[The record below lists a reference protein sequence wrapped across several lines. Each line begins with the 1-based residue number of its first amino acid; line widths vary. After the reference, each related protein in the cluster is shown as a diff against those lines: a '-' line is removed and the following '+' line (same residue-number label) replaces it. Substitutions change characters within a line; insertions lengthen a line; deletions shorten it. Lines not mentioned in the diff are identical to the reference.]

1 MGSPILTT
9 PKWAASATRN
19 RTSEITQTTNV
30 GALPEK
36 LKLRIGVSY
45 RACVSLWD
53 ENTAEPLTPSVR
65 WRTDLQRTAAGFL
78 LVWLIIAGWQLSAC
92 RLVSKGE
99 Q

>member
-1 MGSPILTT
+1 MGSPTLTT

-19 RTSEITQTTNV
+19 RTSEMTQTTNV

-45 RACVSLWD
+45 RACGSLWD

-65 WRTDLQRTAAGFL
+65 WRTDLQRTAAGSQ
-78 LVWLIIAGWQLSAC
+78 LVWLIIAGWRYS
-92 RLVSKGE
+92 
-99 Q
+99 